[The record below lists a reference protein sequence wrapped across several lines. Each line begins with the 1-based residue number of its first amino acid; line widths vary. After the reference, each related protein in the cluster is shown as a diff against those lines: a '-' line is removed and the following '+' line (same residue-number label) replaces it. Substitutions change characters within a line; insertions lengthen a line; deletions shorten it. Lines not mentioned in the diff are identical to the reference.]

1 MTELHAAPPS
11 QASDRSDLY
20 GGLGLALA
28 TLAALVVANSALA
41 PYCTAFLHLT
51 GEVRIGAIGLAKP
64 LEHWINDGLMAIFF
78 LLVGLEIKREACE
91 GALASRRQAAL
102 PVLAAIGGFVVPA
115 LIYVALNRAS
125 GPRRCAAGRSR
136 GHRYQLRDRRLR
148 PPGTRGPALPQDL
161 PAGAR
166 HHRRPDGGII
176 VIAIFYTDALSL
188 ISLAL
193 AGVGIAGLALL
204 NLTDVR
210 KPALYL
216 LLGLFTWV
224 CVLKSGVHATLAG
237 VAVGFAMP
245 LTRHDDDAGGESL
258 LVRTEHALKPW
269 VSYGII
275 PLFAFANAG
284 VPLAGASLASLTA
297 PVPLG
302 IIAGLFIGKQV
313 GVFGAAT
320 AALKLGIAQR
330 PADAF
335 NAAALWRRGLDRHRL
350 HHEPVHR
357 HAGVR
362 RRCRADAGPRRRAGG
377 LGPGRRGGGADPLAR
392 RARRAGHAPLS
403 RAMLAPRAKVRRVLG
418 CPREAHL
425 WYKAA

>member
-1 MTELHAAPPS
+1 MTELNAPASHP
-11 QASDRSDLY
+11 SDRSDLY

-28 TLAALVVANSALA
+28 TLAALVVANSALE
-41 PYCTAFLHLT
+41 PYYSAFLHLT
-51 GEVRIGAIGLAKP
+51 GEVRIGSIGLAQP
-64 LEHWINDGLMAIFF
+64 LGHWINDGLMAIFF

-102 PVLAAIGGFVVPA
+102 PVIAAIGGFVVPA
-115 LIYVALNRAS
+115 VIYMAFNRGSAEALRGWAVPAATDISFAIGVCALLGRAV
-125 GPRRCAAGRSR
+125 PRSLKTFLLTLAII
-136 GHRYQLRDRRLR
+136 D
-148 PPGTRGPALPQDL
+148 DL
-161 PAGAR
+161 MA
-166 HHRRPDGGII
+166 II
-176 VIAIFYTDALSL
+176 VIAIFYTDELSL

-193 AGVGIAGLALL
+193 AGVGIAGLAVL

-216 LLGLFTWV
+216 LFGLFTWV

-245 LTRHDDDAGGESL
+245 LTRYDDGESL

-284 VPLAGASLASLTA
+284 VPLAGAALASLTA

-330 PADAF
+330 PADASMLQLYGVAVLTGIGFTMSLFIGTLAF
-335 NAAALWRRGLDRHRL
+335 NDDAVLTQIRVGVLAGSILAAMVAALILGLAAHGGRRERL
-350 HHEPVHR
+350 HTSEPT
-357 HAGVR
+357 
-362 RRCRADAGPRRRAGG
+362 P
-377 LGPGRRGGGADPLAR
+377 
-392 RARRAGHAPLS
+392 
-403 RAMLAPRAKVRRVLG
+403 
-418 CPREAHL
+418 
-425 WYKAA
+425 